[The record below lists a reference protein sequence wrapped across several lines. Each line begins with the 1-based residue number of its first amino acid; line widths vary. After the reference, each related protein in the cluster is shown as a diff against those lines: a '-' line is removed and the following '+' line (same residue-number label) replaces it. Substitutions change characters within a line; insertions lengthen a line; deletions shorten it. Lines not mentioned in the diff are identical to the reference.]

1 MPSRPKFSIAAYTA
15 GSSGRP
21 SKFRNEPTVVDGIT
35 FASKA
40 EARRYGWLKIA
51 ERAGEIEQLE
61 CQPRFQLRVDGV
73 LICTYVADFRYVDRR
88 TGLPVVEDVKSAP
101 TRTPVYR
108 IKAKLLKA
116 LHGITI
122 VEVA

>member
-1 MPSRPKFSIAAYTA
+1 M
-15 GSSGRP
+15 
-21 SKFRNEPTVVDGIT
+21 VDGLK

-51 ERAGEIEQLE
+51 ERAGEIEKLE
-61 CQPRFQLRVDGV
+61 CQPRFPLRVDGE

-88 TGLPVVEDVKSAP
+88 TGLPVVEDVKSDP